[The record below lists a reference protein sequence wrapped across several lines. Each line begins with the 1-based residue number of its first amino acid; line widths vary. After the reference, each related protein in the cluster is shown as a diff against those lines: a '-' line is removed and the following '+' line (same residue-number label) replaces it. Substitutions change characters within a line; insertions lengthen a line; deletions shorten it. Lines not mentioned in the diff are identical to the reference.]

1 MADIRR
7 DAVATV
13 IKDIAN
19 EVVQESGRESVI
31 QTGGNSVPSDVQP
44 GTTVGGRRQTP
55 TGVHGMVL
63 SNTAFTNQPG
73 AFNPRM
79 LTARLNRTTDAG
91 TPTAPR
97 VGTGAPR
104 YISGIK
110 NDTMAV
116 YLQWAPPLVDTNGRW
131 LQSIVTDPRSGQTT
145 ASDLI
150 DTYLITRECQG
161 TGDIVVVGAVSHN
174 EQYISEI
181 RSLMEAAGTVTTS
194 ATTHVAT
201 FDPSVIVDGVVVPP
215 EAQERFFYF
224 TDLTAQFGKDYIY
237 YIVAITQAQVESAA
251 LTIHPVAAQ
260 SEGTL
265 DLQVGS
271 SWVSSYPDLT
281 SPEGTRSF
289 ADFAVIT
296 GGITQ
301 QVEIGLVP
309 ILTNAIP
316 VDTTSDPAD
325 DPHVVSTNPSE
336 AKLYRPTTGT
346 LDNLLEFRGAN
357 MELAGGIQSIS
368 FGSGVTQKTPL
379 SSNIIKTQVGTTDEW
394 DYQCKVTVDT
404 TAVIGPRTM
413 TVTCVNGKTALC
425 STIKVDTHDPM
436 GTEGAT
442 FDSDKYYDSVLT
454 CSVVITGKNLD
465 RIDTIEVRRTTGVL
479 LGTATIVVKSANYLE
494 FTYTLPGAGIY
505 KIAATYKTPYV
516 TTGKDSATL
525 TIRATRDPFGD
536 NGSTNGNTD
545 SPVRSNQIWSL

>member
-19 EVVQESGRESVI
+19 EVVQENKRESVI
-31 QTGGNSVPSDVQP
+31 QTGGNSATFDAQP

-63 SNTAFTNQPG
+63 SNTAFTNQPN
-73 AFNPRM
+73 AFNPAM
-79 LTARLNRTTDAG
+79 LTARLNITTDAG

-97 VGTGAPR
+97 VGTGTPR
-104 YISGIK
+104 YISGIQ

-131 LQSIVTDPRSGQTT
+131 LQSIVTDSSSGQTI

-161 TGDIVVVGAVSHN
+161 TGDVAVVGAVSHN

-194 ATTHVAT
+194 LTTHVAT
-201 FDPSVIVDGVVVPP
+201 FDPSVIVNGVVVLP
-215 EAQERFFYF
+215 ADQERFFYF

-237 YIVAITQAQVESAA
+237 HVTAITQAQVESAA
-251 LTIHPVAAQ
+251 LTIHPGDAQ

-281 SPEGTRSF
+281 SPDGTRSF
-289 ADFAVIT
+289 ADFAVIV
-296 GGITQ
+296 GGLTQ

-346 LDNLLEFRGAN
+346 LDNILEFRGAN

-379 SSNIIKTQVGTTDEW
+379 SSNITKTQVGTTDEW
-394 DYQCKVTVDT
+394 DYRCRVTVDAA
-404 TAVIGPRTM
+404 AVIGPRTM

-425 STIKVDTHDPM
+425 STIKVDIHESTD
-436 GTEGAT
+436 TEGAT
-442 FDSDKYYDSVLT
+442 FDQDKYYASSVN
-454 CSVVITGKNLD
+454 CEVVITGKNLD
-465 RIDTIEVRRTTGVL
+465 RINTIEVRLMNVL
-479 LGTATIVVKSANYLE
+479 LGTATIVTQSANYMKL
-494 FTYTLPGAGIY
+494 TCTLPLIGIY
-505 KIAATYKTPYV
+505 KITATYKTPYMP
-516 TTGKDSATL
+516 TGKDSATL
-525 TIRATRDPFGD
+525 TIRTIRDPFGD
-536 NGSTNGNTD
+536 NGSSND
-545 SPVRSNQIWSL
+545 SSDSAVRSNQIRSL